1 MVKTTVLLGAVLLF
15 SLTRAQGSESVETP
29 QAPTSQVTSESH
41 GISLRALLVELG
53 PRLHK
58 NFVLDPKAASD
69 KVDLIDLRQSDITY
83 PQLLSLLWVY
93 GLVVVADGT
102 TAQVIPN
109 ADVRT
114 AALPLVPSENLKT
127 LDDEPV
133 ASVIP
138 VKGISA
144 TQLVPILRP
153 LIPSWGHLSA
163 LLDRNALIIVDRT
176 ANVKLIVEV
185 IGALEALPK
194 TIQSDQPKSP

>member
-1 MVKTTVLLGAVLLF
+1 VKTTALLGAIFLF
-15 SLTRAQGSESVETP
+15 SVTGAKGSENAESP
-29 QAPTSQVTSESH
+29 QASSPQVTSESH
-41 GISLRALLVELG
+41 GIGLPALLTELG

-58 NFVLDPKAASD
+58 NFVLDPKAALN

-93 GLVVVADGT
+93 GLVVVSDGT

-133 ASVIP
+133 ASVIS

-144 TQLVPILRP
+144 TQLVPVLRP
-153 LIPSWGHLSA
+153 LIPSWGHLTA
-163 LLDRNALIIVDRT
+163 LPDRNALIIIDRT

-185 IGALEALPK
+185 IRTLEALPK
-194 TIQSDQPKSP
+194 TVQSDQPKLP